1 MSEKRIE
8 KYVSEDGIFV
18 YRMENGAG
26 EMIGYEGAAQ
36 RLLLP
41 AYVSDCLVT
50 AIGKKT
56 FAGKRQLVKLCL
68 PDTLEKIG
76 DRAFAGCHRLK
87 EITLPNRQLHLGR
100 QLFGKC
106 TALRE
111 LVYCAEEDM
120 LAKQQSCL
128 REQICRKIRVTLLRL
143 TFSDCMEQTVR
154 RVLLT
159 FLQERMGD
167 CREEIWNVIEDS
179 GEEQFLYCDV
189 LLETGMIG
197 NKMIGEI
204 LEELGENHVE
214 LRAYLL
220 RKWQSGRKASGFWE
234 QLQL

>member
-41 AYVSDCLVT
+41 AYVSDCPVT

-128 REQICRKIRVTLLRL
+128 REQICRKIR
-143 TFSDCMEQTVR
+143 S
-154 RVLLT
+154 
-159 FLQERMGD
+159 G
-167 CREEIWNVIEDS
+167 EDS
-179 GEEQFLYCDV
+179 SV
-189 LLETGMIG
+189 
-197 NKMIGEI
+197 
-204 LEELGENHVE
+204 
-214 LRAYLL
+214 R
-220 RKWQSGRKASGFWE
+220 
-234 QLQL
+234 